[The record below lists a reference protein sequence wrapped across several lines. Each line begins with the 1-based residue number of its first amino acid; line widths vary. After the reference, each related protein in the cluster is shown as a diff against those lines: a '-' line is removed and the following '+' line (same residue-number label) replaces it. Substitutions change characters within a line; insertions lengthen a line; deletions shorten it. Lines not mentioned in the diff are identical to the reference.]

1 MTAVPTTTRL
11 TPVAIAVSIAARER
25 SPPPRWTV
33 PGKAA
38 AMLAT
43 SAACTGWPSRAPSRL
58 TTWSTDAPASAKARA
73 CATGS
78 SLKTV
83 DWAKSP
89 RRSRT
94 ARPSCRSIAG

>member
-1 MTAVPTTTRL
+1 MAG
-11 TPVAIAVSIAARER
+11 RER

-43 SAACTGWPSRAPSRL
+43 SARVDRL
-58 TTWSTDAPASAKARA
+58 ALAGAVEVDHVERLGALSAKARA
-73 CATGS
+73 WATGS

-83 DWAKSP
+83 DWSKSP
-89 RRSRT
+89 WRRRT
-94 ARPSCRSIAG
+94 AWPPCRSIAG

>member
-1 MTAVPTTTRL
+1 M
-11 TPVAIAVSIAARER
+11 AARER

-33 PGKAA
+33 PGNAA

-43 SAACTGWPSRAPSRL
+43 RAACTGSPVAGAVQVDHVQRRRALRRRS
-58 TTWSTDAPASAKARA
+58 ARA
-73 CATGS
+73 WATGS

-89 RRSRT
+89 WRRRT
-94 ARPSCRSIAG
+94 AWPPWRSIAG